1 LIQLFNFNNSLI
13 VNFLFYW
20 FWLFL
25 FFVLFLVF
33 FFTNLPFNIFFS
45 FLFYRYWRLF
55 WRAWSFRRR
64 YFLWWTAFIREIS
77 LTRDLIRILLIN
89 VFVIKSIS
97 HSVLC
102 LFINNINFWFILW
115 PYISSHNIFLVIFYI
130 IIILIIILS
139 IFFRWVFFLLFFG
152 FFILILQI
160 FILFNLCLFKFL
172 RIIILICMIFW
183 IWKEGC
189 SMRYHRWLGCQKN
202 IVVHDFFTIFIKINK
217 ATNIII
223 SLWFI
228 SSLIIFK
235 IFFIILLIMVI
246 LKILK
251 IIIKHNFLTF
261 FDRIFFYLLSQI
273 IFNIECIMY
282 IFLLRLVLNI
292 MLSIIIHII
301 II

>member
-1 LIQLFNFNNSLI
+1 
-13 VNFLFYW
+13 
-20 FWLFL
+20 
-25 FFVLFLVF
+25 
-33 FFTNLPFNIFFS
+33 
-45 FLFYRYWRLF
+45 
-55 WRAWSFRRR
+55 
-64 YFLWWTAFIREIS
+64 
-77 LTRDLIRILLIN
+77 
-89 VFVIKSIS
+89 
-97 HSVLC
+97 
-102 LFINNINFWFILW
+102 
-115 PYISSHNIFLVIFYI
+115 
-130 IIILIIILS
+130 
-139 IFFRWVFFLLFFG
+139 
-152 FFILILQI
+152 
-160 FILFNLCLFKFL
+160 
-172 RIIILICMIFW
+172 
-183 IWKEGC
+183 
-189 SMRYHRWLGCQKN
+189 MRYHRWLGCQKN

-301 II
+301 IIQIVILLIHILLCKILFIWILWLLILFLKSLHLILINFLRNK